1 MTLETLT
8 LILLVAGL
16 IPWHISRRTVGR
28 GPRLRTHWQVYAL
41 FWRLTVDR
49 PRRRGRQP
57 TTWRLT
63 VPLIRRLSDAVW
75 AALHR
80 LME

>member
-28 GPRLRTHWQVYAL
+28 RPNLATRWQVYAL
-41 FWRLTVDR
+41 FWRLTI
-49 PRRRGRQP
+49 
-57 TTWRLT
+57 
-63 VPLIRRLSDAVW
+63 PLIQRLSDAIW
-75 AALHR
+75 AALRR
-80 LME
+80 LVE

>member
-28 GPRLRTHWQVYAL
+28 RPNLATRWQVYAL
-41 FWRLTVDR
+41 FWRLTVER
-49 PRRRGRQP
+49 PQGRSRR
-57 TTWRLT
+57 TVAWRLT
-63 VPLIRRLSDAVW
+63 IPLLPRLSDAIW
-75 AALHR
+75 AALR
-80 LME
+80 QLVQ

>member
-28 GPRLRTHWQVYAL
+28 RPNLAIRWQVYAL
-41 FWRLTVDR
+41 FWRLTVER
-49 PRRRGRQP
+49 PQRRSHQHA
-57 TTWRLT
+57 TWRLT
-63 VPLIRRLSDAVW
+63 IPMIQRLSDAIW
-75 AALHR
+75 AALRR
-80 LME
+80 LVE